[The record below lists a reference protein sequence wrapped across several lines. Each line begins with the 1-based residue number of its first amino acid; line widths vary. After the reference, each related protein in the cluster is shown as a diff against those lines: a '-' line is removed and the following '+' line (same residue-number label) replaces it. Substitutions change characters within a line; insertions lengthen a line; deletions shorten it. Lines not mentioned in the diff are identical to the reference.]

1 MRLLLRYITGDSKHP
16 HTDASDEGVRSV
28 LAGLGWLPTDH
39 EFARTKLKEIIDR
52 LPTPIRD
59 QVAGANPILITT
71 RPGTWG
77 VVSHENRNRLH
88 VRLLHS
94 DLQTLREEAEEVV
107 AKFPF
112 AFAAEFNRDL
122 GFEPEVVIRRFDSEE
137 RMVAGQIQDLRN
149 YGFLRYLHHVRRRE
163 LATMLLLCSFTALTI
178 GASILM
184 FALADGPTPNYWRGF
199 LDRGGTTFLTAA
211 LTILI
216 TMVLEYRA
224 WTNTKI
230 RIQWAWG

>member
-1 MRLLLRYITGDSKHP
+1 MRLVLRYITGNSKHP
-16 HTDASDEGVRSV
+16 HTDASGEGVRSV
-28 LAGLGWLPTDH
+28 LAGLGWLPSD
-39 EFARTKLKEIIDR
+39 ENFATSKLKEILDR
-52 LPTPIRD
+52 LPTAIRD
-59 QVAGANPILITT
+59 EVIRAHPVLITT

-88 VRLLHS
+88 IRLLHS

-107 AKFPF
+107 AKFPA
-112 AFAAEFNRDL
+112 AFATEFNRDL

-137 RMVAGQIQDLRN
+137 RMVAGKVQPLHN
-149 YGFLRYLHHVRRRE
+149 YGFWRYLRTIRRRE
-163 LATMLLLCSFTALTI
+163 LATMTLLYCLTALTVCGSVAI
-178 GASILM
+178 FGLSNGEVA
-184 FALADGPTPNYWRGF
+184 TYWRGF
-199 LDRGGTTFLTAA
+199 LDRGGTTFLTAG

-230 RIQWAWG
+230 RIHWAWS

>member
-1 MRLLLRYITGDSKHP
+1 VAHE
-16 HTDASDEGVRSV
+16 AVRNV

-39 EFARTKLKEIIDR
+39 AFAQTKLKEIIER
-52 LPTPIRD
+52 LPGTIRD
-59 QVAGANPILITT
+59 EVAGAKPILITT

-77 VVSHENRNRLH
+77 VVSHEKHNRLH
-88 VRLLHS
+88 IRLLHS

-107 AKFPF
+107 AKFPS
-112 AFAAEFNRDL
+112 AFEAEFNRDL

-137 RMVAGQIQDLRN
+137 RMVAGQVQDLRN
-149 YGFLRYLHHVRRRE
+149 YGFRRYLREVRKRE
-163 LATMLLLCSFTALTI
+163 RTTMLLLCALTALTV
-178 GASILM
+178 GGSILM
-184 FALADGPTPNYWRGF
+184 FLLADNPTTSYWRGF

-216 TMVLEYRA
+216 AMVLEYRA

-230 RIQWAWG
+230 RIKWAWN